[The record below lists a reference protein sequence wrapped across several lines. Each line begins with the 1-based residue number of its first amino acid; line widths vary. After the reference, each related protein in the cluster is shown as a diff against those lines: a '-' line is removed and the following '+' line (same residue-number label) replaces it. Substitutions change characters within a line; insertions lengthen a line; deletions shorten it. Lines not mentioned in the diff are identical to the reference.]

1 MGANIMGAVLSVL
14 YAARSGLMDDEVR
27 RGLLVE
33 EVTVI
38 EFLSRREKKNKKS
51 ACS

>member
-27 RGLLVE
+27 LGPLVYEGTVLELL
-33 EVTVI
+33 
-38 EFLSRREKKNKKS
+38 
-51 ACS
+51 